1 MQTVIRRCLRLKPT
15 LARDLNDNA
24 IAKKPGDYFHLSP
37 GMLYS
42 VGASLRNDYL
52 KIEPLAIVKCRQRSN
67 LVHQPARILD
77 ARQVGRNNRS
87 QNPALVAGVRGTRR
101 IAHPPTSSIRGRGI
115 GRRLSDSHTST
126 VESRREFRLH
136 PTQRPVFYSF
146 QRLES

>member
-24 IAKKPGDYFHLSP
+24 IAKKPGDYLHLSP

-42 VGASLRNDYL
+42 VGASLRHDYL

-77 ARQVGRNNRS
+77 ARQVSRNNRS
-87 QNPALVAGVRGTRR
+87 QNP
-101 IAHPPTSSIRGRGI
+101 
-115 GRRLSDSHTST
+115 RLSPVSEARVASLTL
-126 VESRREFRLH
+126 RL
-136 PTQRPVFYSF
+136 RPSEA
-146 QRLES
+146 RALGGS